1 LKAKV
6 KAAPGNPNPPPSL
19 DIFVESGGSG
29 KDVTGC
35 ALKRMGFTQPQRRA
49 ATIAGLDDT
58 TSKA

>member
-1 LKAKV
+1 MRITPQMDV
-6 KAAPGNPNPPPSL
+6 FRQPPSL